1 MPNSLFFLLK
11 KAPFPFLKVNGLKF
25 YPVAAIA
32 LQRLPLGVKADQRA
46 ALVLQLQRRVKS
58 LDTGQIAKEREQH
71 RLAVSVGGVAFQVAC
86 KITFV
91 QVSIEKPVIMPFS
104 LCAIIELTI
113 SVSK

>member
-25 YPVAAIA
+25 YPGVAAIA

-58 LDTGQIAKEREQH
+58 LDTGQVAKEREQH
-71 RLAVSVGGVAFQVAC
+71 RLCRLGRRRRIPSCLQNHIRTGQH
-86 KITFV
+86 T
-91 QVSIEKPVIMPFS
+91 EYP
-104 LCAIIELTI
+104 
-113 SVSK
+113 